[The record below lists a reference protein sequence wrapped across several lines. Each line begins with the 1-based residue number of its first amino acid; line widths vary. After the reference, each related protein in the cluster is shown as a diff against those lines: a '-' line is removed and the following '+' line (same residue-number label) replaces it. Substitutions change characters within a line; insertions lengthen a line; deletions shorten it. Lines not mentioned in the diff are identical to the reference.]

1 MKLHH
6 LQQLMKAFVNH
17 RPDGVIIQEASS
29 YFPSKV
35 KEREP
40 GLMNLEEFKTTVSRV
55 LKTDEYDEYLEKLF
69 LKVYMCC
76 CDIIKQIFCCVRD
89 ILFNS
94 LPTL

>member
-55 LKTDEYDEYLEKLF
+55 Y
-69 LKVYMCC
+69 
-76 CDIIKQIFCCVRD
+76 
-89 ILFNS
+89 
-94 LPTL
+94 